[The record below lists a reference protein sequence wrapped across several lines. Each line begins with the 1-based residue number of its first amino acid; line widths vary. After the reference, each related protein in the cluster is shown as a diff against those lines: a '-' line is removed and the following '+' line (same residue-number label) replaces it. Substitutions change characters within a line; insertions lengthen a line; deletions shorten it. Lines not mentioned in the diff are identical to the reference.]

1 MSLALRQASIL
12 IIDDFQGMRTMLR
25 EFLSSMGVTAIDTAS
40 NGRDALQLLAA
51 NRFDIVICDYNLG
64 EGANGQHILEE
75 AKLKNHVGVSTV
87 WVMVTAEKTP
97 EMVMGA
103 AEIRP
108 DDYLL
113 KPISQAMLENRLEK
127 LLARKQSLAPIE
139 ASVKA
144 LNYADALAQ
153 CDQQLKSN
161 AINPHEILRIKSEL
175 LLAMGDYA
183 AATAL
188 FESVLVT
195 REVPWAQTGLGKVYF
210 HDKKYAQA
218 REMFQSVLEQNEVF
232 MEASDWLAKTCI
244 MQGDHQTAQTVLQDA
259 ARLSPNSPTRQKLLG
274 DTALKNGALDVAR
287 SAFEK
292 TIRISEFSPHKS
304 ASAYT
309 RLARVLSEQGAP
321 QDALKTLAQSKKE
334 FRYNTEAALQ
344 TAAAESVIYQD
355 MGQADRAQAALLE
368 TEKLIDKAAG
378 KVGADVALEVA
389 DSLFRLGKKD
399 KACSLLKDVVRNNH
413 ENQELS
419 NSIAA
424 IFEEHGLV
432 AEGQALIAE
441 SRGEVVG
448 INNEGVTLA
457 KQGDLLAG
465 VNRLRTAAEKLP
477 NNEVILINLCGLLI
491 ALLSK
496 EGRNHQIAGEVRELL
511 DRVRQLNPS
520 NKNYHVYT
528 AALNRVMG
536 TN

>member
-25 EFLSSMGVTAIDTAS
+25 DFLSSMGVATIDTAS
-40 NGRDALQLLAA
+40 NGRDALQLLGV
-51 NRFDIVICDYNLG
+51 NKYDIVICDYNLG
-64 EGANGQHILEE
+64 EGANGQQILEE
-75 AKLKNHVGVSTV
+75 AKRKNHVGVSTV
-87 WVMVTAEKTP
+87 WVMVTAEKTA

-113 KPISQAMLENRLEK
+113 KPISQALLESRLEK
-127 LLARKQSLAPIE
+127 LLTRKQSLAPIE
-139 ASVKA
+139 ASVRA
-144 LNYADALAQ
+144 LNYPEALAQ
-153 CDQQLKSN
+153 CDQQLKAN
-161 AINPHEILRIKSEL
+161 IINPHEVLRIKSEL
-175 LLAMGDYA
+175 LLAMGDYEA
-183 AATAL
+183 AKAL
-188 FESVLVT
+188 FESVLVS
-195 REVPWAQTGLGKVYF
+195 RDVAWAQTGLGKVLF
-210 HDKKYAQA
+210 LTRKYAQA
-218 REMFQSVLEQNEVF
+218 RDMFQSVLQQNEVF

-244 MQGDHQTAQTVLQDA
+244 VLGDHQTAQKVLQEA

-274 DTALKNGALDVAR
+274 EAALKNGALDVAR
-287 SAFEK
+287 GAFEK
-292 TIRISEFSPHKS
+292 TIRISEFSPNKS

-309 RLARVLSEQGAP
+309 RLAKVLSEQGAP
-321 QDALKTLAQSKKE
+321 LDALKTLALCKKE
-334 FRYNTEAALQ
+334 FRYNTEASLQ

-355 MGQADRAQAALLE
+355 MGQTDRAQAAMQE
-368 TEKLIDKAAG
+368 AERLIDKSGG
-378 KVGADVALEVA
+378 KVGVEVALEVA
-389 DSLFRLGKKD
+389 DSLFKLGNNE
-399 KACSLLKDVVRNNH
+399 KASSLLKEVVRNNH
-413 ENQELS
+413 ENMEIS

-432 AEGQALIAE
+432 AKGQALIAE

-457 KQGDLLAG
+457 KQGNLLAG
-465 VNRLRTAAEKLP
+465 ANLLRTAAEKLP

-496 EGRNHQIAGEVRELL
+496 EGRNHQIAGEARELL

-520 NKNYHVYT
+520 NRNYHVYT

-536 TN
+536 TS